1 MNALRCVLEKEM
13 VFMKRS
19 FAMKATILLLALS
32 LLALLAMPA
41 FAATPNER
49 ITQSVGVIRDLSSQ
63 DDIETMA
70 DLVKSAR
77 GVVIIPKYIKAAF
90 GIGGA
95 HGEGLILRRDAATNK
110 WYGPSFLSISGA
122 SIGLQIGVQS
132 TALLLVINNDK
143 GMEHF
148 YGDKFK
154 LGADV
159 DIAAGPVGR
168 SAGAATDINLK
179 ASIYSYSMNEGLFA
193 GFSLSGSLMSTDHD
207 VNASYWGSSL
217 NSKEILNK
225 RATAANIQP
234 LLSVLNNLI
243 KRAGN

>member
-1 MNALRCVLEKEM
+1 MRRLPVKKVLIIPLLISTL
-13 VFMKRS
+13 FMT
-19 FAMKATILLLALS
+19 AI
-32 LLALLAMPA
+32 PA
-41 FAATPNER
+41 FSATPNER
-49 ITQSVGVIRDLSSQ
+49 ITQSVDVIRDMSSQ

-70 DLVKSAR
+70 DLVKSAK
-77 GVVIIPKYIKAAF
+77 GVVIIPQYVKAAF

-95 HGEGLILRRDAATNK
+95 HGEGLLLRRDPATNS

-132 TALLLVINNDK
+132 TALLLVVTNEK

-179 ASIYSYSMNEGLFA
+179 ASIYSYSMSKGLFA
-193 GFSLSGSLMSTDHD
+193 GFSLSGSLISTDHD

-225 RATAANIQP
+225 RATAVQIQP
-234 LLSVLNNLI
+234 LLSVLNGLI
-243 KRAGN
+243 RRSVD